1 MATGGSPSKGSS
13 SDSHTRSGWQSTSD
27 DAVSMNSILNELRPN
42 NLEVSEWKDS
52 TLESSKRRKKGNRER
67 ERERGQS
74 LLHDVQSER
83 RQHTP
88 STYPRTKLHPNSQIG
103 EKIELENL
111 RRHISFDGFDEIS
124 TDDEKNNDRYMS
136 SSNRREMPT
145 NHTRRRQDM
154 SSTSYQSRQCLTANS
169 CKQKEKKRNQN
180 NANDTCDESGMEND
194 DYDDDDDDDD
204 DEGNGDKEV
213 QVKQK
218 SRNNKIKDR
227 TQEAITDSNQIVARL
242 MQIKDYLKQ
251 VKLMM
256 DTLEQSDD
264 PSDHRKVS
272 KLAQVMSSLQ
282 EQEKSYM
289 EILQK
294 LWVIRRHA
302 MMNSKSYHDEISK
315 PESPEGSD
323 SLDFEEKSQ
332 ASDTSMPNF
341 EPSLVGARDNM
352 VSMQH
357 HQLLLKQIIEQ
368 KEQLKLLQQRQEA
381 LLTIEKDAVRKLA
394 EAREKQMFL
403 EQQTMESLPSPTSE
417 MVAYCPDNQLTEN
430 GLLDDFSD
438 SAKTQQNNIP
448 LANQHPEEKFPPNDV
463 AVVNEEINSDRF
475 HETISHGRLSLQNKL
490 QHLQE
495 KRKYVDELLNYVKTL
510 HVQHREQL
518 QPMNNDSERT
528 ESSAYALQSAELA
541 AEKLDC
547 QNQSEL
553 NLEESSSKWEELQGM
568 RERLNHLCSLFQ
580 QCQNNAGPNIV
591 EAKDQSTDKEA
602 TKKSHDTKHVK
613 CSTVESYDR
622 FSEPNNIPNQSDI
635 EDEDLAIELGSLMHQ
650 PEVQD
655 KFNELREAKER
666 LRHLQD
672 LIGKLNENCEQPTS
686 IETTEELID
695 AMSRTNGP
703 TSLIWQP
710 VNPSRDAEAD
720 KDTTFDQEG
729 AEASVDQLL
738 PLQSKSVEIKLK
750 MQEQLL
756 EVERLKEQRKKLL
769 SFHQQLLKFHDSLP
783 NWNDRAEKSER
794 DKISEVTFAPEPL
807 VQEMGQIAYS
817 SNDEL
822 YNKMRKERI
831 QREELRQKKKEM
843 EDLMHKDKPKRH
855 YSRNQDNQSDSVS
868 YSTDFLGANASADIT
883 MATWGG
889 STADNLESIN
899 EDCDRQEDEGEENGD
914 EDDDNENDCN
924 DDDDYASD
932 DIIQI
937 EEEEC
942 AESSSKE
949 TYTIEKDAQHHHV
962 AREYQS
968 SPLRGLSRSKNT
980 FQNRNKCRYFGL
992 QNEARMDSRHN
1003 IYNRETLSE
1012 RFSHK
1017 QPKQENIR
1025 AAEYII
1031 QEDECDGSM
1040 HSASSPLNTLERQMD
1055 RMTMTYQELLAEQQ
1069 LLRQQLYLMKFQNGN
1084 SATFE
1089 TPQNHYWQPNL
1100 IMSPLESQNPASQQQ
1115 MLLALNQCF
1124 QHLSIQ
1130 QAEMNSLQRQIHNL
1144 NLSFQSAKNVSPVNI
1159 SNQASSTPGTN
1170 QWSNKSNQF
1179 SWDPNFQSSAHCTD
1193 TLTGSLLNSTSIQKS
1208 KKKGNNIL
1216 SASFSSSKNKK
1227 LTNPSPAVEFRL
1239 SKQNPKKCSK
1249 DCNQT
1254 CSYYWNFTGA
1264 EKCTGK
1270 SDPHVQ
1276 YKRQPDSV
1284 RQKYSSNSP
1293 EYTLMENSKRKSKSF
1308 PEMNSDISK
1317 SRVSNLSTQSN
1328 QKQSSKSSELKGK
1341 NFASTWLSKENIT
1354 TPCQSVSES
1363 AKQEGAEE
1371 AINFDNLKSDI
1382 YAEVAKLISQNEKHP
1397 KYLICL
1403 FQKLQYLTSDCMRQC
1418 ALQSLLNI
1426 IGGGGEQE
1434 NEEQGFSM
1442 YSENLRSFLHPKTK
1456 FDDAKKV
1463 QTKSE
1468 KSKQCKS
1475 VKDKKN
1481 TSFNGQEFNYEG
1493 LADVP
1498 SPSVDNHFANDSHKG
1513 TAINL
1518 KKVLHSLDAPQKIEC
1533 KNVSND
1539 IEYCNSCSSA
1549 MDQGSESSISDMT
1562 SQKVDGLTLN
1572 DQIKSTVN
1580 QLLPF
1585 LKLHKDQVFSAK
1597 LLTEMRQKIFFLLC
1611 QPGINLN
1618 INCSKLN
1625 NMLETALSEFECQS
1639 VRNSYQNV
1647 LAKVSEIIYNE
1658 IAYVRLIEDL
1668 GDDSISKKTLSKFGI
1683 IETVDKDHPTEE
1695 EFKSA
1700 MAIPNAQHAVDEHL
1714 SLRNPSFEYYKLP
1727 NGIQCD
1733 SKTDYESLKNQQML
1747 NGVSSNT
1754 DRDEAHLQSPAMKIE
1769 LAVSETKPFSRIG
1782 SDEDDEDYE
1791 ESHTAEDPSITAV
1804 SLAVEKESCLS
1815 AEKEDGDI
1823 HPQNKHSPSLDN
1835 ETNTSGTP
1843 HSPPLNC
1850 SIINTASSP
1859 TVFNHQYPQGNS
1871 KVESESLLIGVEDLP
1886 NRLHALNNSEL
1897 EESAHEQCTPIA
1909 AFFDNLINGTEV
1921 AGDGETVPANKFEN
1935 SANLDST
1942 KDDIE
1947 Q

>member
-74 LLHDVQSER
+74 LIHDVHSER
-83 RQHTP
+83 RQHTT
-88 STYPRTKLHPNSQIG
+88 STYSRTKLPPNSQIG
-103 EKIELENL
+103 EKMELENL

-136 SSNRREMPT
+136 SSNRRELPS
-145 NHTRRRQDM
+145 NHTRRRQDAA
-154 SSTSYQSRQCLTANS
+154 STNYQSHKCLTTNS
-169 CKQKEKKRNQN
+169 YKQQEKKGNQN
-180 NANDTCDESGMEND
+180 NANDAYEESGVEN
-194 DYDDDDDDDD
+194 DDDDD
-204 DEGNGDKEV
+204 DEEEDGDKHV
-213 QVKQK
+213 TQR
-218 SRNNKIKDR
+218 SGNNKVKDR

-294 LWVIRRHA
+294 LWVIRRQG
-302 MMNSKSYHDEISK
+302 MMNSRSYHDEISK
-315 PESPEGSD
+315 PDSPEGSD

-332 ASDTSMPNF
+332 TSYTSMPNF
-341 EPSLVGARDNM
+341 ESSLVGRDNI

-403 EQQTMESLPSPTSE
+403 EQQTIESLSSPISE
-417 MVAYCPDNQLTEN
+417 TAAYFPGNEMTEN
-430 GLLDDFSD
+430 GISDDFSD
-438 SAKTQQNNIP
+438 SAKNRQNNLP
-448 LANQHPEEKFPPNDV
+448 LASQHTEEKSPPNDV
-463 AVVNEEINSDRF
+463 AQNEEMNSDRF

-490 QHLQE
+490 QHLQK

-518 QPMNNDSERT
+518 QPMNNDSEPT
-528 ESSAYALQSAELA
+528 DSSTYTLQSRELTVG
-541 AEKLDC
+541 KLES
-547 QNQSEL
+547 QNQSEI
-553 NLEESSSKWEELQGM
+553 NLGESSSKWAELQEM
-568 RERLNHLCSLFQ
+568 RERLSHLRSLFH
-580 QCQNNAGPNIV
+580 QCQNNAGSNTV
-591 EAKDQSTDKEA
+591 ESRDPSDDKEEI
-602 TKKSHDTKHVK
+602 KKSHNIK
-613 CSTVESYDR
+613 SSSVESYDR
-622 FSEPNNIPNQSDI
+622 FSEPNNIPNQSDT
-635 EDEDLAIELGSLMHQ
+635 EDEDLAAELGSLMHQ

-672 LIGKLNENCEQPTS
+672 LIGKLNENSDQPTS
-686 IETTEELID
+686 IERAEELVD
-695 AMSRTNGP
+695 ALSRTDVP
-703 TSLIWQP
+703 TSLVWQP
-710 VNPSRDAEAD
+710 DSASKEAEAASCTILD
-720 KDTTFDQEG
+720 PERDQT
-729 AEASVDQLL
+729 SIDQLL
-738 PLQSKSVEIKLK
+738 PLQNKSAEIKLK

-756 EVERLKEQRKKLL
+756 EVERLKEQRTKLL

-783 NWNDRAEKSER
+783 NWNDRTEKSER
-794 DKISEVTFAPEPL
+794 DKTSEVTFAPEPI

-899 EDCDRQEDEGEENGD
+899 EDCDRQEDEEEENGGGD
-914 EDDDNENDCN
+914 EDNDCN
-924 DDDDYASD
+924 DYNEDDFPSD

-962 AREYQS
+962 TREYQS
-968 SPLRGLSRSKNT
+968 SPLGGLSRPKNI
-980 FQNRNKCRYFGL
+980 FQSRNKCTYFGL

-1003 IYNRETLSE
+1003 VYNRDTFSE
-1012 RFSHK
+1012 IYSHK

-1031 QEDECDGSM
+1031 QEDECDVSL
-1040 HSASSPLNTLERQMD
+1040 HSSSSPLTTLERQMD
-1055 RMTMTYQELLAEQQ
+1055 RMTITYQELLAEQQ
-1069 LLRQQLYLMKFQNGN
+1069 LLRQQLYLMRYQNGN
-1084 SATFE
+1084 SASFE
-1089 TPQNHYWQPNL
+1089 TSQNPNLYWQPNL
-1100 IMSPLESQNPASQQQ
+1100 IMSPLEPQNPGSQQQ
-1115 MLLALNQCF
+1115 MLFALNQCF
-1124 QHLSIQ
+1124 QHLSVQ
-1130 QAEMNSLQRQIHNL
+1130 QSEMNNLQRQIHNL
-1144 NLSFQSAKNVSPVNI
+1144 NLSLQSAKNMSSVN
-1159 SNQASSTPGTN
+1159 QTPNTLDAN

-1179 SWDPNFQSSAHCTD
+1179 SWDPNFQSSAHCTN
-1193 TLTGSLLNSTSIQKS
+1193 TLTGSLSNFNATQKPN
-1208 KKKGNNIL
+1208 KKGNNLL
-1216 SASFSSSKNKK
+1216 STSFSSGKSKK
-1227 LTNPSPAVEFRL
+1227 LTNPSPVEFRL
-1239 SKQNPKKCSK
+1239 NKQNKKKCSK

-1264 EKCTGK
+1264 EKCKKK
-1270 SDPHVQ
+1270 SDPLVQ
-1276 YKRQPDSV
+1276 YKRQHDSV
-1284 RQKYSSNSP
+1284 RQKYSANSP
-1293 EYTLMENSKRKSKSF
+1293 EYILVENSKRKSKSLS
-1308 PEMNSDISK
+1308 EMNSDVSK
-1317 SRVSNLSTQSN
+1317 SRASILSTQSN
-1328 QKQSSKSSELKGK
+1328 QKLSRKSSDQKLK
-1341 NFASTWLSKENIT
+1341 NVSSVWLSKENIT
-1354 TPCQSVSES
+1354 TSCQSMPES
-1363 AKQEGAEE
+1363 SKQEGAEE

-1403 FQKLQYLTSDCMRQC
+1403 FQKLQCLTSDYMRQHV
-1418 ALQSLLNI
+1418 LQSLLHI
-1426 IGGGGEQE
+1426 IEGDEE
-1434 NEEQGFSM
+1434 NKEQGFSM
-1442 YSENLRSFLHPKTK
+1442 YSENLKSFLYPKAK
-1456 FDDAKKV
+1456 FDDAKKI

-1468 KSKQCKS
+1468 KSKQCLS
-1475 VKDKKN
+1475 VKDKQN
-1481 TSFNGQEFNYEG
+1481 SSFSEQEFNYER

-1498 SPSVDNHFANDSHKG
+1498 SPSVEDHFTNDSAKE

-1518 KKVLHSLDAPQKIEC
+1518 KKVFHPLHATQNIEC

-1539 IEYCNSCSSA
+1539 MEFCNSCSSA
-1549 MDQGSESSISDMT
+1549 MDQGSESSISDIT
-1562 SQKVDGLTLN
+1562 SQKVDGLTVN
-1572 DQIKSTVN
+1572 DQIKSTMN

-1585 LKLHKDQVFSAK
+1585 LKVHKDQVFSTK
-1597 LLTEMRQKIFFLLC
+1597 LLTEMRQKIFFLLSE
-1611 QPGINLN
+1611 PGMNLN

-1625 NMLETALSEFECQS
+1625 NMLETALSEFECQP
-1639 VRNSYQNV
+1639 VCASYQNV
-1647 LAKVSEIIYNE
+1647 LVKISEIIYNE
-1658 IAYVRLIEDL
+1658 FAYMRLIEDL
-1668 GDDSISKKTLSKFGI
+1668 DEDSLSKKTLSKFGI
-1683 IETVDKDHPTEE
+1683 IETVDNDHPTDEE
-1695 EFKSA
+1695 LS
-1700 MAIPNAQHAVDEHL
+1700 IPIAVPNVHEVNEHL
-1714 SLRNPSFEYYKLP
+1714 SVRNPSFEYCKLS
-1727 NGIQCD
+1727 NTSLCEN
-1733 SKTDYESLKNQQML
+1733 KTDYESLKNQQML
-1747 NGVSSNT
+1747 NGVSSIS
-1754 DRDEAHLQSPAMKIE
+1754 DRDKAQLQPSAMKIE

-1782 SDEDDEDYE
+1782 SDEDDEDDE
-1791 ESHTAEDPSITAV
+1791 ESHTAEDPSVTAV
-1804 SLAVEKESCLS
+1804 SLAVEKEYCLS
-1815 AEKEDGDI
+1815 AEKGDGDI
-1823 HPQNKHSPSLDN
+1823 HPKNKHSSNLDN
-1835 ETNTSGTP
+1835 ETITSGMP
-1843 HSPPLNC
+1843 HTAPLNF
-1850 SIINTASSP
+1850 SAINMASS
-1859 TVFNHQYPQGNS
+1859 TVFNHQYPQGS
-1871 KVESESLLIGVEDLP
+1871 DKADSPSLQIGVDDLP
-1886 NRLHALNNSEL
+1886 NRLHTLNNSEM
-1897 EESAHEQCTPIA
+1897 ENSMHEQCNPIA

-1921 AGDGETVPANKFEN
+1921 AGDGEAVPANKFEN
-1935 SANLDST
+1935 STNLDST
-1942 KDDIE
+1942 KDDID
-1947 Q
+1947 